1 MLTALLLLAFFAGS
15 ASVGQ
20 AQERSS
26 LVITTERP
34 VHTNFSLSVRD
45 EMHEHSQIAVW
56 MTRINVRTDLSMK
69 LGRPNRKY
77 RVAITD
83 TNKRG

>member
-1 MLTALLLLAFFAGS
+1 
-15 ASVGQ
+15 
-20 AQERSS
+20 
-26 LVITTERP
+26 
-34 VHTNFSLSVRD
+34 
-45 EMHEHSQIAVW
+45 MHEHSQIAVW